1 MVWRAVRDSVK
12 SALAETPPG
21 DPEVAVG
28 IPVGDVPT
36 SNMGIRF
43 NKYGLP
49 LKYDINSI
57 VS

>member
-1 MVWRAVRDSVK
+1 MTESVK

-21 DPEVAVG
+21 DPELAVG

-36 SNMGIRF
+36 SNIGIRF

-57 VS
+57 VT